1 MLIDF
6 RSPFRIWVG
15 RRRWPR
21 AIVASV
27 TAMLAVM
34 ASASLIA
41 QEEPVP
47 KRVRVDHPTVVV
59 TVMLG
64 SLGTF
69 KEVPTFD
76 IMFRSPD
83 SGAETIDVVTGV
95 EATPTPTESL
105 PIYLI
110 DPASPDF
117 ARAIVL
123 ESCALDGGVPVDCRA
138 VPVASRI
145 PNSKKLLQLRLD
157 QPLKWTKSLLR
168 LRIPAGT
175 FNLRNTATA
184 TDALPNPLVETVLPI
199 LGAKDLSYV
208 ESRPYFAFEI
218 TPVARD
224 SSSPPDERP
233 QEAAALDFR
242 GGAFR
247 SATES
252 QWGVSW
258 SGSIA
263 TAEEVSFNQLRALL
277 QYERNLRSGDF
288 LPAEAAFVTESDQNF
303 DVVDTSLSVG
313 LRYLLPVRVN
323 GSPFTAFVPTTGPKV
338 RMLAALGRRVR
349 GAEDADKTFSRLGYD
364 VAWRIPVSADAVIK
378 IYHAG
383 LWTWSDFE
391 SVADEFHD
399 LWDLLLETKI
409 GQLTYFV
416 GYQRGEAA
424 PLFRPINTT
433 RAGLVVRF
441 K

>member
-1 MLIDF
+1 MSRRPAL
-6 RSPFRIWVG
+6 RTTVG
-15 RRRWPR
+15 G
-21 AIVASV
+21 V
-27 TAMLAVM
+27 TALLAVI
-34 ASASLIA
+34 ASSTVVIA
-41 QEEPVP
+41 QEPAS

-64 SLGTF
+64 SLSTF

-76 IMFRSPD
+76 VMFRSPEN
-83 SGAETIDVVTGV
+83 GAQTIDVVTGV
-95 EATPTPTESL
+95 EPPKGKPTPTESL

-110 DPASPDF
+110 DAASPDF

-123 ESCALDGGVPVDCRA
+123 ESCALEEGVPVDCRA
-138 VPVASRI
+138 VRAAVRI
-145 PNSKKLLQLRLD
+145 PNSRKLLQLRLD
-157 QPLKWTKSLLR
+157 QPVNWNKSLLR
-168 LRIPAGT
+168 LRIPSGT
-175 FNLRNTATA
+175 FNLRNAVGA
-184 TDALPNPLVETVLPI
+184 PDPLSNPLVETVLPI

-224 SSSPPDERP
+224 ASSPPDARP
-233 QEAAALDFR
+233 REAAAIDFH

-263 TAEEVSFNQLRALL
+263 TAQEVSFNQLRALL

-303 DVVDTSLSVG
+303 DVVDTSLTVG

-323 GSPFTAFVPTTGPKV
+323 GSPFTDFVPTTGPKV
-338 RMLAALGRRVR
+338 RLLAGIGRRVR
-349 GAEDADKTFSRLGYD
+349 GVADADKTFSRLGYD
-364 VAWRIPVSADAVIK
+364 ARWRIPVSADAVIR

-383 LWTWSDFE
+383 FWTWSDFE